1 MPESMEA
8 REAVADIYAGVLL
21 SLAQA
26 SGTVEAVRD
35 ELESLRDLES
45 ADRAFASFMASHAID
60 SDRRAPSL
68 EKMFRGRLSDTVV
81 DTLQVMN
88 RNGRSGLVGPLARRY
103 VLRMEAAAGQ
113 VEVCATTA
121 VPLDEAQREDVRQLA
136 AELSGK
142 SPVME
147 YREDA
152 ALIGGLVLQIGDVR
166 YDDSVRSR
174 IEALRDQ
181 LAERGERGL
190 VR

>member
-1 MPESMEA
+1 MPESLEA

-26 SGTVEAVRD
+26 SGTVEAVRA
-35 ELESLRDLES
+35 ELESLRELEA
-45 ADRAFASFMASHAID
+45 ADREFAAFMASHAID

-68 EKMFRGRLSDTVV
+68 EKMFRGRLSDMVV
-81 DTLQVMN
+81 DALQVMN
-88 RNGRSGLVGPLARRY
+88 RNGRSDLVGPLARRY
-103 VLRMEAAAGQ
+103 VVRMEEAAGQ

-121 VPLDEAQREDVRQLA
+121 VALDDGQREEVRRLA
-136 AELSGK
+136 EQLSGK
-142 SPVME
+142 AAVME
-147 YREDA
+147 FREDA
-152 ALIGGLVLQIGDVR
+152 ALIGGLMLQIGDVR

-174 IEALRDQ
+174 IEALRGQ